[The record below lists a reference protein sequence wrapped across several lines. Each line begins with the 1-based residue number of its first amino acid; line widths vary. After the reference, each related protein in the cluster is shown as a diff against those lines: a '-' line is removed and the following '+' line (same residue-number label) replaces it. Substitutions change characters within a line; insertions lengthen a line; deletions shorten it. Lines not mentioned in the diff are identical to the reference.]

1 VAGHFSFAFPVP
13 YDLIYR
19 VCEKEDKA
27 LPNVVVVGTQWG
39 DEGKG
44 KIVDLLTEKAR
55 LVVRYQGGNNAGHTL
70 VVGGDKF
77 IFHLIPSGI
86 LHPGT
91 TCLIGNG
98 VVLDPEVFLM
108 EVDRLKERGLTV
120 NPENLRISERTQ
132 VIMPYHQRIDIA
144 REEKKG
150 AGKIGTTGRGIGPCY
165 EDKVGR
171 RGIRVADLVEPERL
185 KAKLADVLPEKN
197 FYLEKF
203 LGAQP
208 FTADEILAKYTGM
221 GARLKPLVDNV
232 VVLID
237 EAIKQGQN
245 ILFEGA
251 QGTHL
256 DIDHGTYPFVTSS
269 NPVAGG
275 ACTGAGVGPTRL
287 QQVLGIVKAY
297 TTRVGGGPFPTECLD
312 QVGDHLVECGAEFGS
327 TTGRRRRCGWLD
339 TVVLKDSARLNGLT
353 GLAITKLDVLT
364 GVNPVKICVAYEV
377 GGSRRETIPATIQE
391 LEQCRPIYEELP
403 GWSEDIRGVR
413 QVADFPQATQNYLKR
428 LEELV
433 GVPIQIVSVG
443 PDREETIIVQNPF
456 G

>member
-1 VAGHFSFAFPVP
+1 
-13 YDLIYR
+13 
-19 VCEKEDKA
+19 

-44 KIVDLLTEKAR
+44 KIVDLLTEQAA

-70 VVGGDKF
+70 VVGGEKF

-91 TCLIGNG
+91 VCLIGNG
-98 VVLDPEVFLM
+98 VVLDPEVLLM
-108 EVDRLKERGLTV
+108 EIDRLKERGHAV
-120 NPENLRISERTQ
+120 GPENLRISERTQ
-132 VIMPYHQRIDIA
+132 VIMPYHRRIDIA

-171 RGIRVADLVEPERL
+171 RGIRVADLVNPDNL
-185 KAKLADVLPEKN
+185 KAKLTEILPEKN

-203 LGAQP
+203 LGDSPLAE
-208 FTADEILAKYTGM
+208 AEILEPYLEM
-221 GARLKPLVDNV
+221 GKRLKPLVANV
-232 VVLID
+232 SVLIQ
-237 EAIKQGQN
+237 EAVQQGRN

-256 DIDHGTYPFVTSS
+256 DIDHGTYPYVTSS

-275 ACTGAGVGPTRL
+275 ACTGTGVGPNQL
-287 QQVLGIVKAY
+287 HHILGIVKAY

-312 QVGDHLVECGAEFGS
+312 KIGDHLVECGMEYGS

-339 TVVLKDSARLNGLT
+339 AVVLKDSARLNGLT

-364 GVNPVKICVAYEV
+364 GINPVKICVGYEV
-377 GGSRRETIPATIQE
+377 NGVRRQTIPATIQE
-391 LEQCRPIYEELP
+391 LERCHAQFEELP
-403 GWSEDIRGVR
+403 GWTEDIREVR
-413 QVADFPQATQNYLKR
+413 RYQDLPAATQNYLKR
-428 LEELV
+428 AEALV
-433 GVPIQIVSVG
+433 GVPIQIISVG
-443 PDREETIIVQNPF
+443 PDRQETMVLQNPF
-456 G
+456 D

>member
-1 VAGHFSFAFPVP
+1 
-13 YDLIYR
+13 
-19 VCEKEDKA
+19 
-27 LPNVVVVGTQWG
+27 VVVVGTQWG

-44 KIVDLLTEKAR
+44 KIVDLLTEQAA
-55 LVVRYQGGNNAGHTL
+55 LVARYQGGNNAGHTL
-70 VVGGDKF
+70 VVGGEKF

-91 TCLIGNG
+91 VCLIGNG
-98 VVLDPEVFLM
+98 VVLDPEVFLL
-108 EVDRLKERGLTV
+108 EVDRLKERGIKV
-120 NPENLRISERTQ
+120 SPENLRISERTQ
-132 VIMPYHQRIDIA
+132 VIMPYHQRLDIA

-165 EDKVGR
+165 EDKIGR
-171 RGIRVADLVEPERL
+171 RGIRVADLVDPDSL
-185 KAKLADVLPEKN
+185 KSKLAEVLPEKN

-203 LGAQP
+203 LGSQP
-208 FTADEILAKYTGM
+208 FTLEEILPKYTEM
-221 GARLKPLVDNV
+221 GARLKPLVSNV
-232 VVLID
+232 SVLID
-237 EAIKQGQN
+237 QAVQQGKN

-256 DIDHGTYPFVTSS
+256 DIDHGTYPYVTSS

-275 ACTGAGVGPTRL
+275 ACTGTGVGPKQL
-287 QQVLGIVKAY
+287 HHVLGIVKAY

-312 QVGDHLVECGAEFGS
+312 EVGDHLVECGVEFGS

-339 TVVLKDSARLNGLT
+339 AVVLKDSARLNGLT

-364 GVNPVKICVAYEV
+364 SINPVKICVGYEV
-377 GGSRRETIPATIQE
+377 SGSRRETTPATIQE
-391 LEQCRPIYEELP
+391 LERCRPIFEELP

-413 QVADFPQATQNYLKR
+413 RLEDFPQATRNYLR
-428 LEELV
+428 RIEELV

-443 PDREETIIVQNPF
+443 PDREETIVVENPF
-456 G
+456 T